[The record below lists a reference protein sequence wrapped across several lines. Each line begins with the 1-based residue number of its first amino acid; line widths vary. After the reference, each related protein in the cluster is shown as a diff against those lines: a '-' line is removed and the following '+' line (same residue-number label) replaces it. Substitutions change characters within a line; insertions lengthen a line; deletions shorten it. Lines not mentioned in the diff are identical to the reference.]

1 MGKFVKWL
9 FLISIIL
16 LTIILVMPDD
26 EPVKNKDLDLY
37 LKNLK
42 KDTKRKI
49 EQRYNGATQDQKN
62 CVNTLGQGVYKDKSL
77 SWKLDN
83 CNVPK

>member
-1 MGKFVKWL
+1 MM
-9 FLISIIL
+9 S
-16 LTIILVMPDD
+16 DD
-26 EPVKNKDLDLY
+26 EPAKNKDLDLY

-42 KDTKRKI
+42 KDTNRKI
-49 EQRYNGATQDQKN
+49 GQRFVGATQDQKN

-77 SWKLDN
+77 EWKLDS